1 MRSAASSAN
10 AACGPPATPPDTS
23 YSPVQADEVDEV
35 HNPGGAFVVVP
46 SVSSFKQSKSSS
58 CSRISLQRIG
68 GVLMGDEAG
77 GAVRPWPPSC
87 APGAINH

>member
-1 MRSAASSAN
+1 MN
-10 AACGPPATPPDTS
+10 
-23 YSPVQADEVDEV
+23 VQADEVDEV

-58 CSRISLQRIG
+58 WSRISLQRIG

-77 GAVRPWPPSC
+77 GAVRPWPPSRTR
-87 APGAINH
+87 G